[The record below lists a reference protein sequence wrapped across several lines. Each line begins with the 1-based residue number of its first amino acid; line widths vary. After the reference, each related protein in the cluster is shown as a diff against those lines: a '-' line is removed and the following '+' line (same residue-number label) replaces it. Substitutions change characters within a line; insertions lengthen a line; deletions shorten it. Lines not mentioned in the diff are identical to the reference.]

1 MTKNNQNSKTKQ
13 TSGFSVPLGLVDYI
27 NPLLYAIT
35 AITIT
40 VNYMST
46 SAGKLWCILFAIG
59 AAISL
64 IFGFTI
70 PTIKLLVGLGRMEFA
85 MPVNIVF
92 YVNTGIFISG
102 ITLFKVILNIRF
114 PLFALIIAA
123 TAFILFMLYRK
134 TKKFNTAAVLT
145 GAVGYL
151 LIYVSLILLSIRNN
165 VLMAII
171 LYALAICIFV
181 FLCGIGIKADLKN
194 AKIHWVIEISNIIC
208 QFSVALGTVLL
219 LR

>member
-1 MTKNNQNSKTKQ
+1 
-13 TSGFSVPLGLVDYI
+13 
-27 NPLLYAIT
+27 
-35 AITIT
+35 
-40 VNYMST
+40 
-46 SAGKLWCILFAIG
+46 
-59 AAISL
+59 
-64 IFGFTI
+64 
-70 PTIKLLVGLGRMEFA
+70 
-85 MPVNIVF
+85 
-92 YVNTGIFISG
+92 
-102 ITLFKVILNIRF
+102 
-114 PLFALIIAA
+114 
-123 TAFILFMLYRK
+123 MLYRK